1 MNLPSISII
10 VPVYNAEDTL
20 RQCIDSIIQQT
31 FNDWE
36 LLLINDGSKDKSGD
50 ICDEYVL
57 SHKQIKVLHKPNTG
71 VSDSRN
77 CALDMAIG
85 KYVIFVDADDY
96 WSTNTA
102 LEQLFS
108 VAEENSLDIV
118 RGEYYILNEQGV
130 FHCSRKNIKFNVKY
144 INRLI
149 STCDFLKYAIHG
161 EFFLWL
167 CLIRKEIIGDL
178 RFEVG
183 MIFLEDMQFLSKL
196 MAKNI
201 RCMYVPMINFYIYRT
216 FSNSASNR
224 FLPQRIHDIL
234 KVSSTLYILSENIKD
249 ALLKDYLID
258 KSIRLYYLSISYLS
272 LDEYYIDKELYITK
286 YSIDEIRINVVKRII
301 VNKKFFLSPVYY
313 LPAITG
319 VRILRL
325 RILLSKIKYALLK
338 NIKKG

>member
-1 MNLPSISII
+1 MNFPLISII
-10 VPVYNAEDTL
+10 VPIYNAEATL

-31 FNDWE
+31 FTDWE

-57 SHKQIKVLHKPNTG
+57 SHRQIKVLHKPNTG

-108 VAEENSLDIV
+108 IAEENSLDIV
-118 RGEYYILNEQGV
+118 RGEYNILNEQGV
-130 FHCSRKNIKFNVKY
+130 FHYRSKSMKSNIKY
-144 INRLI
+144 INRMI
-149 STCDFLKYAIHG
+149 STCEFLKYAIHG
-161 EFFLWL
+161 DFFLWL

-183 MIFLEDMQFLSKL
+183 LIFLEDMQFLSKL

-224 FLPQRIHDIL
+224 FLPQRIHDIFR
-234 KVSSTLYILSENIKD
+234 VSDTLYILSENVKD
-249 ALLKDYLID
+249 NLLKNYLID

-272 LDEYYIDKELYITK
+272 LDEYYIDKQYYITK
-286 YSIDEIRINVVKRII
+286 YSLDKIRKNVIRRIV
-301 VNKKFFLSPVYY
+301 VNKKIFLSPVYY

-319 VRILRL
+319 IRILRL
-325 RILLSKIKYALLK
+325 RILLSKIKCALLK
-338 NIKKG
+338 NMKRR